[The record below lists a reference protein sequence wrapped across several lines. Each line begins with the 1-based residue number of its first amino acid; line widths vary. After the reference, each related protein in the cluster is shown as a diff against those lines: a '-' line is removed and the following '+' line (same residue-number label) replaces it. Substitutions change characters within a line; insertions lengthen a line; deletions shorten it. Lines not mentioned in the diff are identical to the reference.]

1 MRKRIAVLLAVAMM
15 ASVTAGCSGAEAK
28 APSAGT
34 ETSGGQ
40 TGENAS
46 QEAGESGENPI
57 RIGVA
62 APITGNSAEYGKGFQ
77 VATQMAAEVVNAAGG
92 VKGRPIEMVVKDS
105 KGDAKE
111 SADVARI
118 FCEEEDIVAVIGDF
132 SSSSCMASAP
142 IYQEK
147 GLVQISPSA
156 SHPDFAKMGDYMF
169 GVVGRQD
176 DEGPFMAK
184 YMAKKYIGASSVG
197 VIFMNNDWGVVTS
210 ENFKQACEESGVAV
224 TATESFIEGEKDFN
238 AVISKVR
245 QTDPDALCLITQ
257 YNEAAIISKQVKQA
271 GWDVQIMGA
280 GAMYSDQLIQL
291 GGADVEGLI
300 AESPF
305 IIEESDPKAMEFAEE
320 FEKRAGFKPNIQAA
334 SAYDTALLVADA
346 IGRAE
351 EVSRSAVRDALAAT
365 DNFMGITGP
374 ITFTEDGDVHRKYR
388 VMAIQDGK
396 WVALTG
402 YDYYDE

>member
-28 APSAGT
+28 APAAGT
-34 ETSGGQ
+34 GTSGGQ

-184 YMAKKYIGASSVG
+184 YMAKKYIGAESVG

-210 ENFKQACEESGVAV
+210 ENFKQACEESGVTV

-305 IIEESDPKAMEFAEE
+305 IIEESDPKAMEFARE

>member
-1 MRKRIAVLLAVAMM
+1 
-15 ASVTAGCSGAEAK
+15 
-28 APSAGT
+28 
-34 ETSGGQ
+34 
-40 TGENAS
+40 
-46 QEAGESGENPI
+46 
-57 RIGVA
+57 
-62 APITGNSAEYGKGFQ
+62 
-77 VATQMAAEVVNAAGG
+77 
-92 VKGRPIEMVVKDS
+92 
-105 KGDAKE
+105 
-111 SADVARI
+111 
-118 FCEEEDIVAVIGDF
+118 
-132 SSSSCMASAP
+132 MASAP

-184 YMAKKYIGASSVG
+184 YMAKKYIGAESIG

>member
-28 APSAGT
+28 APAAGT
-34 ETSGGQ
+34 GTSGGQ

-46 QEAGESGENPI
+46 QGAGESGENPI

-184 YMAKKYIGASSVG
+184 YMAKKYIGAESVG

-210 ENFKQACEESGVAV
+210 ENFKQACEESGVTV

-305 IIEESDPKAMEFAEE
+305 IIEESDPKAMEFARE

>member
-184 YMAKKYIGASSVG
+184 YMAKKYIGAESVG

-396 WVALTG
+396 WVELTG

>member
-28 APSAGT
+28 APAAGT
-34 ETSGGQ
+34 GTSGGQ
-40 TGENAS
+40 TRENAS
-46 QEAGESGENPI
+46 QGAGESGENPI

-147 GLVQISPSA
+147 GLVQISSSA

-184 YMAKKYIGASSVG
+184 YMAKKYIGAESVG

-210 ENFKQACEESGVAV
+210 ENFKQACEESGVTV

-305 IIEESDPKAMEFAEE
+305 IIEESDPKAMEFARE

>member
-1 MRKRIAVLLAVAMM
+1 M
-15 ASVTAGCSGAEAK
+15 
-28 APSAGT
+28 
-34 ETSGGQ
+34 
-40 TGENAS
+40 
-46 QEAGESGENPI
+46 
-57 RIGVA
+57 
-62 APITGNSAEYGKGFQ
+62 
-77 VATQMAAEVVNAAGG
+77 
-92 VKGRPIEMVVKDS
+92 
-105 KGDAKE
+105 
-111 SADVARI
+111 ARI

-184 YMAKKYIGASSVG
+184 YMAKKYIGAESVG

-210 ENFKQACEESGVAV
+210 ENFKQACEESGVTV

-257 YNEAAIISKQVKQA
+257 YNEEAIISKQVKQA

-305 IIEESDPKAMEFAEE
+305 IIEESDPKAMEFARE

>member
-28 APSAGT
+28 APAAGT
-34 ETSGGQ
+34 ETGGGQ

-118 FCEEEDIVAVIGDF
+118 FCEEDIVAVIGDF

-184 YMAKKYIGASSVG
+184 YMAKKYIGAESVG

>member
-184 YMAKKYIGASSVG
+184 YMAKKYIGAESVG

>member
-28 APSAGT
+28 APAAGT
-34 ETSGGQ
+34 GTSGGQ

-46 QEAGESGENPI
+46 QGAGESGENPI

-184 YMAKKYIGASSVG
+184 YMAKKYIGAESVG

-210 ENFKQACEESGVAV
+210 ENFKQACEESGVTV

-305 IIEESDPKAMEFAEE
+305 IIEESDPKAMEFARE

-374 ITFTEDGDVHRKYR
+374 ITFTEGGDVHRKYR

>member
-15 ASVTAGCSGAEAK
+15 ASVTAGCSGADAK
-28 APSAGT
+28 APAAGT

-46 QEAGESGENPI
+46 QGAGESGENPI

-184 YMAKKYIGASSVG
+184 YMAKKYIGAESVG

-210 ENFKQACEESGVAV
+210 ENFKQACEESGVTV

-305 IIEESDPKAMEFAEE
+305 IIEESDPKAMEFARE

-351 EVSRSAVRDALAAT
+351 EVFSA
-365 DNFMGITGP
+365 
-374 ITFTEDGDVHRKYR
+374 
-388 VMAIQDGK
+388 
-396 WVALTG
+396 
-402 YDYYDE
+402 

>member
-28 APSAGT
+28 APAAGT
-34 ETSGGQ
+34 ETSGGR

-46 QEAGESGENPI
+46 REAGESGENPI

-184 YMAKKYIGASSVG
+184 YMAKKYIGAESVG

>member
-28 APSAGT
+28 APAAGT
-34 ETSGGQ
+34 ETGGGQ

-118 FCEEEDIVAVIGDF
+118 FCEEEDIVEVIGDF
-132 SSSSCMASAP
+132 SSSSCMASEP

-184 YMAKKYIGASSVG
+184 YMAKKYIGAESVG
-197 VIFMNNDWGVVTS
+197 VIFMTNDWGVVTS

>member
-28 APSAGT
+28 APAAGT

-184 YMAKKYIGASSVG
+184 YMAKKYIGAESVG

-334 SAYDTALLVADA
+334 GAYDTALLVADA

>member
-28 APSAGT
+28 APAAGT

-184 YMAKKYIGASSVG
+184 YMAKKYIGAESVG

-300 AESPF
+300 AES
-305 IIEESDPKAMEFAEE
+305 EE

>member
-28 APSAGT
+28 APAAGT

-46 QEAGESGENPI
+46 QGAGESGENPI

-92 VKGRPIEMVVKDS
+92 VVKDS

-184 YMAKKYIGASSVG
+184 YMAKKYIGAESVG

-210 ENFKQACEESGVAV
+210 ENFKQACEESGVTV

-305 IIEESDPKAMEFAEE
+305 IIEESDPKAMEFARE

>member
-28 APSAGT
+28 APAAGT

-176 DEGPFMAK
+176 VEGPFRAK
-184 YMAKKYIGASSVG
+184 YLANKYIGAESVG

-210 ENFKQACEESGVAV
+210 ENFKQACEESGVTV

-305 IIEESDPKAMEFAEE
+305 IIEESDPKAMEFARE

>member
-28 APSAGT
+28 APAAGT
-34 ETSGGQ
+34 GTSGGQ

-46 QEAGESGENPI
+46 QGAGESGENPI

-184 YMAKKYIGASSVG
+184 YMAKKYIGAESVG

-210 ENFKQACEESGVAV
+210 ENFKQACEESGVTV

-245 QTDPDALCLITQ
+245 QTDPDALCLITR

-305 IIEESDPKAMEFAEE
+305 IIEESDPKAMEFARE

>member
-28 APSAGT
+28 APAAGT

-46 QEAGESGENPI
+46 QGAGESGENPI

-62 APITGNSAEYGKGFQ
+62 APITGNSAAYGKGFQ

-176 DEGPFMAK
+176 DEGPFK
-184 YMAKKYIGASSVG
+184 
-197 VIFMNNDWGVVTS
+197 
-210 ENFKQACEESGVAV
+210 
-224 TATESFIEGEKDFN
+224 
-238 AVISKVR
+238 
-245 QTDPDALCLITQ
+245 
-257 YNEAAIISKQVKQA
+257 
-271 GWDVQIMGA
+271 
-280 GAMYSDQLIQL
+280 
-291 GGADVEGLI
+291 
-300 AESPF
+300 
-305 IIEESDPKAMEFAEE
+305 
-320 FEKRAGFKPNIQAA
+320 
-334 SAYDTALLVADA
+334 
-346 IGRAE
+346 IGRAH
-351 EVSRSAVRDALAAT
+351 V
-365 DNFMGITGP
+365 
-374 ITFTEDGDVHRKYR
+374 
-388 VMAIQDGK
+388 
-396 WVALTG
+396 
-402 YDYYDE
+402 